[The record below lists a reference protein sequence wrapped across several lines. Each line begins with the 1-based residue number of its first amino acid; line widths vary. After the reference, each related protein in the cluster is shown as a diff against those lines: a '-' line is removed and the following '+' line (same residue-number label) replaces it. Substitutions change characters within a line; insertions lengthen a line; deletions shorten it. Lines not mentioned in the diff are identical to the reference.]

1 MSRSFSGLRILFVAS
16 IDDADL
22 AHNGLRRRALERL
35 GASVAHLDPDRAGWI
50 ERLVRRDL
58 GHRVE
63 GALAQ
68 HQPDLV
74 IVAGDKV
81 LPTELV
87 DRLRPGRATR
97 WIQLLGE
104 AVRDQAEASQMA
116 MAYHHVFAGS
126 SQVVQ
131 GFDRFG
137 VKHAHYLAVGCDPS
151 VHKPL
156 RARGPFRANVVF
168 AGGASS
174 RRERFLV
181 ELVEFGLALWGP
193 GWRKTSLRDY
203 CRGELPSTEDFV
215 RAYAGATVAVN
226 VHRSGAEEKNGD
238 GAGVNRRT
246 FEIAA
251 IGAPQV
257 VDNRGD
263 LSRHFEDGQRS
274 AGVHHP
280 RGAQGPGEAGA
291 ARGQVP
297 GPARRR
303 LPPARPPSA
312 HLHAPH
318 ERAAGGRHRPRKG
331 VRSAAGPRPVH
342 SVVAVPVGSVP
353 VARNSR

>member
-16 IDDADL
+16 VDDADQ

-35 GASVAHLDPDRAGWI
+35 GATVAHLDPDRAGWI

-58 GHRVE
+58 GHRLE
-63 GALAQ
+63 GALTQ

-74 IVAGDKV
+74 IVAGEKV

-87 DRLRPGRATR
+87 DRLRPGRSTR

-104 AVRDQAEASQMA
+104 SVRDQAEASQMA

-126 SQVVQ
+126 SIVVQ

-168 AGGASS
+168 AGGASA

-193 GWRKTSLRDY
+193 GWRKTTLRDY

-226 VHRSGAEEKNGD
+226 VHRTGAEEKNGD

-263 LSRHFEDGQRS
+263 LHRHFEDGS
-274 AGVHHP
+274 EVLVYSTP
-280 RGAQGPGEAGA
+280 EELK
-291 ARGQVP
+291 GQVKR
-297 GPARRR
+297 ALQEDKYRDR
-303 LPPARPPSA
+303 LASGSRQ
-312 HLHAPH
+312 
-318 ERAAGGRHRPRKG
+318 RALRQHTYMHRMSELLELVTGQGG
-331 VRSAAGPRPVH
+331 S
-342 SVVAVPVGSVP
+342 
-353 VARNSR
+353 